1 MAELGNLMANTI
13 WEQKLAGPKPEPG
26 SSQEDKERFIMAK
39 YNNKEFLS
47 PLPPGLNTSAS
58 LVDAICRSDM
68 KAVALV
74 LAHANQDD
82 VNSPVS
88 PRDSRTPLHLAASL
102 GNLAIAQLLIWSN
115 ANVKSVD
122 HEGRT
127 CISYARTS
135 GSQELVDLLLNNG
148 CPDVSLSGG
157 TLPRRSQKSANSNS
171 NRKNDHVFDK
181 VTSSVL

>member
-1 MAELGNLMANTI
+1 
-13 WEQKLAGPKPEPG
+13 
-26 SSQEDKERFIMAK
+26 
-39 YNNKEFLS
+39 
-47 PLPPGLNTSAS
+47 
-58 LVDAICRSDM
+58 M

-102 GNLAIAQLLIWSN
+102 GNLAIAQLLIWVSEKNIHKKKSQNLNLSYTNFKRLILQSN

-157 TLPRRSQKSANSNS
+157 TLPRRSQKTANSNS